1 MFYNKGGPMPPINR
15 QFSLALEALA
25 ELKSETKSLPLRGTP
40 LPAAPD
46 LDNVLTEIGP
56 LPREALL
63 LGVAS
68 DGLPVLLNL
77 YDPLPGPILIAGD
90 PGSGKTAFLQ
100 TIMESARRTHQ
111 PDAMQIAVIA
121 RHTDE
126 WDKLSGSPLLTG
138 IFPPGH
144 NGAQDMILSLT
155 SWAHS
160 NERGRQSV
168 LLLID
173 DLESMTKMDFEAVQQ
188 LRWLLLR
195 GPSHRVW
202 LFVTLNAARYGE
214 VIPWLP
220 SFRTRLFGRIAE
232 ERVAGALGADKA
244 SGVDRLEARIQFS
257 LRENGNWIQFWLPS
271 CPALC

>member
-1 MFYNKGGPMPPINR
+1 MPPINR

-25 ELKSETKSLPLRGTP
+25 ELESESKTGQPSP

-46 LDNVLTEIGP
+46 LDKVLAGIGP
-56 LPREALL
+56 LPREALF

-90 PGSGKTAFLQ
+90 AGSGKTAFLQ

-111 PDAMQIAVIA
+111 HDAMQIAVIA
-121 RHTDE
+121 RHADE
-126 WDKLSGSPLLTG
+126 WDKVTGSALLTG

-144 NGAQDMILSLT
+144 DGAQDLILSLA
-155 SWAHS
+155 SEAHS
-160 NERGRQSV
+160 NGNGRQTV

-173 DLESMTKMDFEAVQQ
+173 DLESVIQLDFEAVQQ

-195 GPSHRVW
+195 GAARRVW
-202 LFVTLNAARYGE
+202 VFATLNAARYGE
-214 VIPWLP
+214 IVAWLP
-220 SFRTRLFGRIAE
+220 SFRTRLFGRMVE

>member
-1 MFYNKGGPMPPINR
+1 MPPMNR

-25 ELKSETKSLPLRGTP
+25 ELKTETKTLPPTP
-40 LPAAPD
+40 VPAAPD
-46 LDNVLTEIGP
+46 LDSVLAEIGP

-90 PGSGKTAFLQ
+90 AGSGKTAFLQ
-100 TIMESARRTHQ
+100 TIAESARRTHQ
-111 PDAMQIAVIA
+111 PDAMQIAVIT
-121 RHTDE
+121 RHTGE
-126 WDKLSGSPLLTG
+126 WDKLMVSPLLTG
-138 IFPPGH
+138 IFSPGH
-144 NGAQDMILSLT
+144 NGAQDLILSLA

-160 NERGRQSV
+160 NGNGRQSV

-173 DLESMTKMDFEAVQQ
+173 DLESATQMDFETVQQ

-195 GPSHRVW
+195 GAARKVW
-202 LFVTLNAARYGE
+202 VFVTLNAERYAA

-220 SFRTRLFGRIAE
+220 SFRTRLFGRITE
-232 ERVAGALGADKA
+232 ERLAGALGADKA

-257 LRENGNWIQFWLPS
+257 LRENGNWLQFWLPS

>member
-1 MFYNKGGPMPPINR
+1 MPPINR
-15 QFSLALEALA
+15 QFSLALEALT
-25 ELKSETKSLPLRGTP
+25 ELKAETKTLPLRSTP
-40 LPAAPD
+40 VPAAPD
-46 LDNVLTEIGP
+46 LDNVLAEIGP
-56 LPREALL
+56 LPREALF

-90 PGSGKTAFLQ
+90 AGSGKTAFLQ

-111 PDAMQIAVIA
+111 PDAMQIGVIA
-121 RHTDE
+121 RHPDE
-126 WDKLSGSPLLTG
+126 WNKLLGSSLLTG
-138 IFPPGH
+138 IFSPGH
-144 NGAQDMILSLT
+144 NGAQDLILSLA
-155 SWAHS
+155 SFAHS
-160 NERGRQSV
+160 NGNGRQTV

-173 DLESMTKMDFEAVQQ
+173 DLESATHMDFEAVQQ

-195 GPSHRVW
+195 GAARRVW
-202 LFVTLNAARYGE
+202 VFATLNAARYGE
-214 VIPWLP
+214 IVAWLP
-220 SFRTRLFGRIAE
+220 SFRTRLFGRVVE
-232 ERVAGALGADKA
+232 ERIAGALGADKA